1 MRTDGVFR
9 PSVSAWLTVVAA
21 LVTIAAAQEPVA
33 SPSVSA
39 EEEKQIVWP
48 SPDGKFGFIKF
59 ELTESEDSVSK
70 LDLVEAES
78 KKVVL
83 HIAKEEDLALHW
95 HVLWAPDSKRFALMT
110 RLGHPAQ
117 ELHVY
122 AKDGHTF
129 REVELP
135 KLEAKIPERLKRGKK
150 YPHLGNLNWQEATE
164 WKKDGSLVVEIE
176 TAIDGEAGIVAAT
189 RTVVLGFD
197 RSGEARVRKSTI
209 KYETKSE
216 NED

>member
-1 MRTDGVFR
+1 MRSSFILL
-9 PSVSAWLTVVAA
+9 AIVAR
-21 LVTIAAAQEPVA
+21 VMSCGFSNAQEA
-33 SPSVSA
+33 SSSPSVSA
-39 EEEKQIVWP
+39 EEEKQIEWP
-48 SPDGKFGFIKF
+48 SPDGKFGFIRVEF
-59 ELTESEDSVSK
+59 TESEDSVSK
-70 LDLVEAES
+70 LDLVETES

-110 RLGHPAQ
+110 RSGHPAQ

-122 AKDGHTF
+122 ATDGHTF

-150 YPHLGNLNWQEATE
+150 YPHVGNLNWQEATE

-176 TAIDGEAGIVAAT
+176 TAIDGESGTVAAK

-197 RSGEARVRKSTI
+197 RSGEARILNSTI
-209 KYETKSE
+209 KYETEKE
-216 NED
+216 

>member
-1 MRTDGVFR
+1 MRSSFILL
-9 PSVSAWLTVVAA
+9 AIVAR
-21 LVTIAAAQEPVA
+21 VMSCGFSNAQEA
-33 SPSVSA
+33 SSSPSA
-39 EEEKQIVWP
+39 YADQEKEIEWP
-48 SPDGKFGFIKF
+48 SPDGKFGFIRVEF
-59 ELTESEDSVSK
+59 TESEDSVSK
-70 LDLVEAES
+70 LDLVDTES

-110 RLGHPAQ
+110 RSGHPAQ

-122 AKDGHTF
+122 ATDGHTF

-150 YPHLGNLNWQEATE
+150 YTHVGNLNWQEATQ
-164 WKKDGSLVVEIE
+164 WKKDGSLVAEIE
-176 TAIDGEAGIVAAT
+176 TAIDGESGTVAVT

-197 RSGEARVRKSTI
+197 
-209 KYETKSE
+209 
-216 NED
+216 